1 MKVGGSSPAG
11 DAVVAS
17 SCWACLYCE
26 QIIRGESGGDGEA
39 DTEESSPEG
48 GGNGSCAGSTAAAA
62 LAGRSDRALNTK
74 RRLGG
79 GRGAGV
85 GRGDGSAA
93 GGGDGAAARSY
104 VRSVSANLSL

>member
-1 MKVGGSSPAG
+1 M
-11 DAVVAS
+11 AS

-26 QIIRGESGGDGEA
+26 QIIRDESGGDGEA

-48 GGNGSCAGSTAAAA
+48 GSCAGSTAAAA

-85 GRGDGSAA
+85 GGGDGSAA